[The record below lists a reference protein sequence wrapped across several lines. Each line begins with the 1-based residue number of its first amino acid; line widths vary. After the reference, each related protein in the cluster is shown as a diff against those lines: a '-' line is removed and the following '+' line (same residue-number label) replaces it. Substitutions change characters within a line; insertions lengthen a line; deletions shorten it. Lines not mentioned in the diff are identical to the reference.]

1 MYSRFFSTIIAAAVI
16 LAFAGVPSQAQGDIA
31 AKVQIC
37 SFCHGAEGTPRDP
50 KTMPVIWGQQ
60 PYYLYKQLVN
70 YRNGMREHP
79 VMSPIAKNIAREDL
93 RPIAAYFAAKTW
105 PANPAPAAA
114 PAPNG
119 IAMCAACHQ
128 AKFEGGVSWPRLAG
142 LSYEYLIGAMNAFAS
157 DERTN
162 NDDMV
167 RIMKMF
173 TASEREAMAR
183 YLAGL

>member
-1 MYSRFFSTIIAAAVI
+1 
-16 LAFAGVPSQAQGDIA
+16 
-31 AKVQIC
+31 
-37 SFCHGAEGTPRDP
+37 
-50 KTMPVIWGQQ
+50 
-60 PYYLYKQLVN
+60 
-70 YRNGMREHP
+70 MREHP

-93 RPIAAYFAAKTW
+93 RPIAAYFAAKSW
-105 PANPAPAAA
+105 PANSAPAAA

-119 IAMCAACHQ
+119 IALCAACHQ

-142 LSYEYLIGAMNAFAS
+142 LSYEYLSAAMTAFANE
-157 DERTN
+157 ERTN